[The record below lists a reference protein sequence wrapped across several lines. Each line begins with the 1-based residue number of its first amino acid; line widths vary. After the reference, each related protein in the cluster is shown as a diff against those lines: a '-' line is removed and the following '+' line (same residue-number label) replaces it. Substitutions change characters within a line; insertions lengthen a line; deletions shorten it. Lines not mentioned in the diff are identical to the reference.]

1 MTTPLVTATL
11 QAAFLSLCSSAVAT
25 FLSPKRPPVFA
36 LFIFSIL
43 STPPNYLWQQ
53 YIEKELPG
61 YAIKKV
67 ESDLNFLGGTPGG
80 KGITIK
86 RRLNVRNTLV
96 KVGLDQTIGALVNT
110 SAYVGA
116 VQLLRGVPPGLCWQ
130 AVKEQTWPLMIA
142 GYKVWPLVSLLNFTV
157 VPVEKRVV
165 VGSLVGLG
173 WGVFLALKAAV

>member
-1 MTTPLVTATL
+1 MRSRYVSSIDFFSSRLNLSSQVPIEMTTPLVTATL

-130 AVKEQTWPLMIA
+130 AVKEVRILYMLI
-142 GYKVWPLVSLLNFTV
+142 VL
-157 VPVEKRVV
+157 
-165 VGSLVGLG
+165 
-173 WGVFLALKAAV
+173 